1 MKKKCGR
8 GSIELEQGDITLQD
22 VDAIVNAANSHLAGG
37 GGVDG
42 AIHRRGGPEIMKECR
57 AIGGC
62 PTGQTVLTTG
72 GKLKARH
79 VLHTVGPRWRD
90 GNHGEPELLASCY
103 RTALGLAAENG
114 FRTVAFPSVSTGIYG
129 YPVDEA
135 AAIAIR
141 EIAAFLEKNDRPEI
155 VRMVLFDAG
164 TYAAYEQA
172 LREAAGSE

>member
-1 MKKKCGR
+1 MK
-8 GSIELEQGDITLQD
+8 
-22 VDAIVNAANSHLAGG
+22 NA
-37 GGVDG
+37 
-42 AIHRRGGPEIMKECR
+42 P
-57 AIGGC
+57 
-62 PTGQTVLTTG
+62 
-72 GKLKARH
+72 
-79 VLHTVGPRWRD
+79 
-90 GNHGEPELLASCY
+90 
-103 RTALGLAAENG
+103 
-114 FRTVAFPSVSTGIYG
+114 